1 MTPYFIKVIASS
13 ATNVNPA
20 MDAISRKKNRRCRQ
34 FIYPNQK
41 LKNCTSAPIHFPC
54 NQDHEQFH
62 LLGAIR
68 LRRYFSL
75 TILMYHSTECTEYD
89 KQALAAYKSFDDC
102 RLFTD
107 GLTR

>member
-1 MTPYFIKVIASS
+1 MLSVERKTDDADNLFIPIKSS
-13 ATNVNPA
+13 RTALLPQSIFH
-20 MDAISRKKNRRCRQ
+20 AIKIMN
-34 FIYPNQK
+34 N
-41 LKNCTSAPIHFPC
+41 
-54 NQDHEQFH
+54 FH
-62 LLGAIR
+62 LLGAIG

>member
-1 MTPYFIKVIASS
+1 MNLNWVPLIVLGFFNFNFPIDFYRGSVGGSVSGSVDRGSVFCR
-13 ATNVNPA
+13 NP
-20 MDAISRKKNRRCRQ
+20 
-34 FIYPNQK
+34 
-41 LKNCTSAPIHFPC
+41 
-54 NQDHEQFH
+54 EQFR

-75 TILMYHSTECTEYD
+75 TILMYHSTEYTEYD